1 MKVPSCVLWSLTKK
15 HSAFIVQPKGHRS
28 RMETFSK
35 DPLNLTALHNASA
48 QGYTADEAIGVTAER
63 GESEKKKD
71 FRKVY
76 HLLQTKDGGKL
87 NSTSKKIDKG
97 APKAVKYVKNLKY
110 VNDKKKALVVKKI
123 AKLNRALNKKN

>member
-1 MKVPSCVLWSLTKK
+1 MGIIKLFRKKMKVPSCVLWSLTKK

-35 DPLNLTALHNASA
+35 DPLNLTSLHNASA
-48 QGYTADEAIGVTAER
+48 QGYTADEAVGVTAER

-87 NSTSKKIDKG
+87 NSTSKIRRRLSSLRKSPSLTELSTRRTDQFVIS
-97 APKAVKYVKNLKY
+97 AF
-110 VNDKKKALVVKKI
+110 
-123 AKLNRALNKKN
+123 